1 MQGLY
6 QGIAGT
12 IGSNYLHSS
21 HNYSS
26 EWKSLL
32 LGLSKIKGAVSP
44 ALGHFFPSV
53 GHSPPL
59 KEIKSH
65 QFRRHMFISYS
76 FYLHELVCNPILP
89 VPLINEVS

>member
-6 QGIAGT
+6 KGIAST
-12 IGSNYLHSS
+12 IESSKKKKQNKTIVHSEQ
-21 HNYSS
+21 

-59 KEIKSH
+59 REIKAH
-65 QFRRHMFISYS
+65 QFRRHMFIS
-76 FYLHELVCNPILP
+76 
-89 VPLINEVS
+89 

>member
-1 MQGLY
+1 MQDLY
-6 QGIAGT
+6 KGIAST
-12 IGSNYLHSS
+12 IGSSKKKKKKKTIVHSELS
-21 HNYSS
+21 SS

-59 KEIKSH
+59 KEVKSH
-65 QFRRHMFISYS
+65 QFHRHMFIS
-76 FYLHELVCNPILP
+76 
-89 VPLINEVS
+89 